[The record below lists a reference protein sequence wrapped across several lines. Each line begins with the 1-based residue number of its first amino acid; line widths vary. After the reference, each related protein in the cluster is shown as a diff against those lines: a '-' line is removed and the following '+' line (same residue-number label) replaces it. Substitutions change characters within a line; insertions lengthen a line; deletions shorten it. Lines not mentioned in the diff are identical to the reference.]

1 MSPNTISDYV
11 DALIEPYIFY
21 PAERFDVIGK
31 ELLKQNRKL
40 YIVDLG
46 LRRHLVPRQNYDLG
60 FSIENVVYLE
70 LLRRGYTVNIG
81 KINSAE
87 VDFVARKGELLHY
100 YQVTASLTE
109 KETFDREF
117 SPLRAI
123 ADNYPKTV
131 LTLDRFTPGN
141 YNGIEAVNIIDWLL
155 A

>member
-1 MSPNTISDYV
+1 MLTWDCGGIWSP
-11 DALIEPYIFY
+11 
-21 PAERFDVIGK
+21 GK
-31 ELLKQNRKL
+31 T
-40 YIVDLG
+40 
-46 LRRHLVPRQNYDLG
+46 RQNYDLG